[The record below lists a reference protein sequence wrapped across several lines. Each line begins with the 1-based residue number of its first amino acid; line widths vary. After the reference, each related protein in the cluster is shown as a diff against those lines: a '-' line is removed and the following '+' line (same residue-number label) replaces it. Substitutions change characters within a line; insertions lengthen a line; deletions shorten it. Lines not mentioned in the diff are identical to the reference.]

1 MSSVKTILGRWG
13 EAQVGEW
20 LHKHGYHLIASGY
33 RCRMGEVDLIA
44 AKGNYLAFVEVK
56 LRKDD
61 HFAYAREQVTLQK
74 QRRIRSTAEYFL
86 AANPDYA
93 DFFCRFDV
101 AEVYAPDGARTVKPK
116 ICYYENA
123 FE

>member
-1 MSSVKTILGRWG
+1 MSSEKTVLGRWG

-20 LHKHGYHLIASGY
+20 LHKHGYRLIASGY
-33 RCRMGEVDLIA
+33 RCRMGEIDLIA
-44 AKGNYLAFVEVK
+44 VKGTNLAFVEVK

-61 HFAYAREQVTLQK
+61 RFASAREQVTVPK
-74 QRRIRSTAEYFL
+74 QRRIRTTAEYFL

-93 DFFCRFDV
+93 DLCCRFDV
-101 AEVYAPDGARTVKPK
+101 AEVYAPQGVQTVKPK